1 MPGARRSAVDCP
13 LGGRGDVNLMA
24 TLLYS
29 HPACREHLPGRQHP
43 ERPERLDAVLERL
56 STPGYAP
63 LLQRRPTPADI
74 ETLSRVHRA
83 GYVDATLDAVPET
96 GRAFLD
102 PDTAV
107 SAGSHEAALLA
118 AGACVAAVDAVLAG
132 EADNAFCAV
141 RPPGHHAEADRAM
154 GFCLFNNIA
163 VAALHA
169 RAAHGLR
176 RLAVVDFDVHHGNG
190 TQAMFYADPDLFYGS
205 THQYP
210 YYPGT
215 GARAERG
222 VAGNIVN
229 EPLAAG
235 SGSAE
240 FRAAMRDSML
250 PALDA
255 FKPELLL
262 VSAGF
267 DAHAAD
273 PLADIRLTEVDFE
286 WVTRE
291 LMAVA
296 DRHCGRRLVSTLEGG
311 YHLGAL
317 ADSVGAHVATLMTP

>member
-1 MPGARRSAVDCP
+1 MSGGVGA
-13 LGGRGDVNLMA
+13 RGDVNLMA

-29 HPACREHLPGRQHP
+29 DPACREHRPGRQHP

-56 STPGYAP
+56 ATPGYAT
-63 LLQRRPTPADI
+63 LLRRRPPPADV

-83 GYVDATLDAVPET
+83 GYVDATLEAVPAE

-102 PDTAV
+102 PDTVV
-107 SAGSHEAALLA
+107 SPGSRAAALLA

-154 GFCLFNNIA
+154 GFCLFNNVA

-176 RLAVVDFDVHHGNG
+176 RVAVVDFDVHHGNG
-190 TQAMFYADPDLFYGS
+190 TQAVFYADPDLFYGS

-215 GARAERG
+215 GARGERG

-240 FRAAMRDSML
+240 FRAAMGGSML
-250 PALDA
+250 PALAA
-255 FKPELLL
+255 FAPELVL

-273 PLADIRLTEVDFE
+273 PLADLRLTEEDFV
-286 WVTRE
+286 WVTGE
-291 LMAVA
+291 LMAIA
-296 DRHCGRRLVSTLEGG
+296 DRHCSGRLVSTLEGG
-311 YHLGAL
+311 YDLGAL
-317 ADSVGAHVATLMTP
+317 ADSAGAHVAALMAS